1 MYIGGCKMRVRL
13 TLLALIV
20 SAIHSTCALA
30 AEPQLLI
37 PDTTKFTFSSET
49 KGSNKFCNLLLNA
62 VKVPGGVTLNAVAA
76 RLGPD
81 DRTMVF
87 AYEIKVFEAK
97 IKRGLVSD
105 PQFLQIKDA
114 SISSKLFSSEG
125 VVKRAQPE
133 SALYAVEGSET
144 AISNFTATIT
154 EGTYFINVQL
164 LDGRSLTYAIS
175 GDVSLLSAADKW
187 LKCTMEI
194 AK

>member
-1 MYIGGCKMRVRL
+1 MRVRL

-81 DRTMVF
+81 DRTIVF

-97 IKRGLVSD
+97 ISD
-105 PQFLQIKDA
+105 PQFLLIKDA

-144 AISNFTATIT
+144 AKSNFTATIA

-164 LDGRSLTYAIS
+164 LDGRSLTYAIN
-175 GDVSLLSAADKW
+175 GDVSLFSAADKW